1 MVVRGGAGA
10 AGVDLPTCF
19 GDGQL
24 LEAFSTEP
32 GLISSMRERT
42 EAQKK
47 KRARDL
53 IVQYSTSKQRL
64 ARLIN

>member
-47 KRARDL
+47 SVL
-53 IVQYSTSKQRL
+53 EI
-64 ARLIN
+64 